1 VATPVPVPAAPAPTP
16 APAPVIPPAAP
27 APTGKTITLK
37 ASLTVKELA
46 TELGIRPNQL
56 IAELMHSNVLAS
68 MNEKLDPKLAQKIA
82 EKHGFNVLREEK
94 KAAGHILPKS
104 QTIDQETLADDPQDL
119 VPRPPIVTFMGHVDH
134 GKTSLLD
141 RIRNATVAQGEHGG
155 ITQHIG
161 AYTVQH
167 GKQLITFLDTPGH
180 EAFTAMRARG
190 ANLTDIAV
198 IIVAA
203 DDGLMPQT
211 REAILHAQAAKVT
224 LMVAINKCD
233 LPTAN
238 PQRVRQQLAAEG
250 MTTEDWGGTL
260 IACDVSAV
268 TGEGLDKLLEMI
280 LLQSEI
286 LELRANPK
294 RRAKGFVIEAR
305 LEPGTGPT
313 ANLLIRQ
320 GTIHVGDIILAG
332 LHTGRVRALIND
344 RGERIREAGPSMPVK
359 CLGLSGVPD
368 AGSDFSIFADEKEA
382 RIIAAERQAQS
393 KAEQLVQPKRLT
405 MEALLEQA
413 LTQGDKI
420 ELSIILKTDVQGS
433 LEAIQHALMEIKS
446 EKITLRILMAAVG
459 NINTNDVLL
468 ADASSA
474 IILGFHVSADE
485 EVNRL
490 AKQHGVDIRLHSIIY
505 ELVDQVRDCMTG
517 RLAPIIKEK
526 IMGHAVIK
534 QVFELSKGGHIAGC
548 GMKDGSVTP
557 KMRVR
562 VKRGGDVVYEGSINS
577 LRRFQNDVSEVREN
591 QECGIRL
598 DNFTAFAENDILE
611 FYLTEK
617 IAQAL

>member
-1 VATPVPVPAAPAPTP
+1 
-16 APAPVIPPAAP
+16 VIPPAALP
-27 APTGKTITLK
+27 GPSEKTITLK
-37 ASLTVKELA
+37 ASVTVKELA
-46 TELGIRPNQL
+46 IELGIRPNQL

-82 EKHGFNVLREEK
+82 EKHGFAVLREEK

-104 QTIDQETLADDPQDL
+104 QTIDQETLADDPADVL
-119 VPRPPIVTFMGHVDH
+119 PRPPIVTFMGHVDH

-161 AYTVQH
+161 AYTVRH
-167 GKQLITFLDTPGH
+167 GKQDITFLDTPGH

-268 TGEGLDKLLEMI
+268 TGAGIDKLLEMI
-280 LLQSEI
+280 LLQAEV

-320 GTIHVGDIILAG
+320 GTLHVGDILLAG

-368 AGSDFSIFADEKEA
+368 AGSDFSVYADEKES

-393 KAEQLVQPKRLT
+393 KSDQLIQPKRLT
-405 MEALLEQA
+405 MEALLQQA

-420 ELSIILKTDVQGS
+420 ELGLILKTDVQGS

-446 EKITLRILMAAVG
+446 EKITLRILMSAVG

-490 AKQHGVDIRLHSIIY
+490 AKQRGVEIRLHSIIY
-505 ELVDQVRDCMTG
+505 ELVDQVRECMTG

-562 VKRGGDVVYEGSINS
+562 VKRGGDVIYEGSINS

-598 DNFTAFAENDILE
+598 DNFTAFAANDILE